1 MPFVFAPEFGYW
13 TALISSFMFYTL
25 ASLEILAEEVENPFG
40 GDINDLPLDALTT
53 LIQENVC
60 EILIIY
66 PDKD

>member
-1 MPFVFAPEFGYW
+1 MELYVF
-13 TALISSFMFYTL
+13 TL
-25 ASLEILAEEVENPFG
+25 ASLETLEEEVKNPFG

>member
-1 MPFVFAPEFGYW
+1 MELYVFA
-13 TALISSFMFYTL
+13 L
-25 ASLEILAEEVENPFG
+25 ASLETLEEEVKNPFG

-53 LIQENVC
+53 LIEKNVC